1 MKTLRESTY
10 GKTRK
15 IYLIAIV
22 SLSSSHGYFCI
33 KGGHKMSKLVQK
45 ILDTIQWIREANYAA
60 TLARNGKIKE
70 AQAEYK

>member
-1 MKTLRESTY
+1 
-10 GKTRK
+10 
-15 IYLIAIV
+15 
-22 SLSSSHGYFCI
+22 
-33 KGGHKMSKLVQK
+33 MSKLVQK